1 MDKEVIK
8 SENKLIKLLDNES
21 ALAAVKRD
29 EFLKLVNVNP
39 PLEWIKEHPFAR
51 GVKYLP
57 IERIEWLLTRL
68 YQQWKVEVK
77 ETKQLMNSLT
87 VTVRVHYRDPIDGW
101 MWQDGVGAVPAKTDK
116 GAKASDMNAIL
127 SDAVQTGLPAAKS
140 FAIKD
145 ATEHIGNIFGG
156 DLNRKD
162 KLGFVPSY
170 GTPDVLDEIE
180 KKKAEMLEALKDKK
194 HEKDV

>member
-1 MDKEVIK
+1 MTTNKV
-8 SENKLIKLLDNES
+8 ENQLIKLLDDES

-29 EFLKLVNVNP
+29 EFLKLINVNP
-39 PLEWIKEHPFAR
+39 PEEWIKLHPFAK

-57 IERIEWLLTRL
+57 IERIEWLMTRL

-87 VTVRVHYRDPIDGW
+87 VTVRVHYKDPIDGW
-101 MWQDGVGAVPAKTDK
+101 TWQDGVGAVPAKTDK
-116 GAKASDMNAIL
+116 GSRASDMNAIL

-145 ATEHIGNIFGG
+145 ATEHIGKIFGG

-170 GTPDVLDEIE
+170 ATPDVVDEMA
-180 KKKAEMLEALKDKK
+180 KKKAEMKK
-194 HEKDV
+194 KIEEKADGEKQD